1 MVEVESLTLISTSC
15 SVLSLIL
22 CILIMPELYSNID
35 LLRDEVADGVN
46 QYRLE
51 TDAAWIEL
59 LGMQLNLGPLTRRRE
74 NPFASVFRR
83 KRQAE
88 GLPAWC
94 QCELSKP
101 HCAPGPAGPPGPTG
115 PKGRPGE
122 PGTPGEDFLSTTTV
136 EICDP
141 PEKSCIQCPHGA
153 PGPVGEDGI
162 AGPKGPEGEPGVPGP
177 PGNNGNPGAA
187 GPPGDTGSTGE
198 RGDPGEAG
206 HDGDD
211 GITVIRRAGPKGEPG
226 APGRPGRRGVVGPD
240 GEDGAPG
247 PRGPIGP
254 VGLPGPAGSP
264 ARRGAPGNAGIPG
277 SDAAYCPCPPRSSAF
292 FESNPTKK
300 PCRTRVFHG
309 HKSL

>member
-162 AGPKGPEGEPGVPGP
+162 AGPKGPEAV
-177 PGNNGNPGAA
+177 A
-187 GPPGDTGSTGE
+187 SV
-198 RGDPGEAG
+198 
-206 HDGDD
+206 
-211 GITVIRRAGPKGEPG
+211 VILLS
-226 APGRPGRRGVVGPD
+226 VVSGFSVV
-240 GEDGAPG
+240 AT
-247 PRGPIGP
+247 INFF
-254 VGLPGPAGSP
+254 VVSALPLEVVVASMFWVLLL
-264 ARRGAPGNAGIPG
+264 NMVQN
-277 SDAAYCPCPPRSSAF
+277 S
-292 FESNPTKK
+292 
-300 PCRTRVFHG
+300 
-309 HKSL
+309 